1 MTAQTEKLQMV
12 ARAAL
17 FAVVAVGGMS
27 LGLGV
32 TTYTIAKANDY
43 VMTTVQG
50 DGSALGTEPVACL
63 YQ

>member
-1 MTAQTEKLQMV
+1 MTAQTVKLQMV

-32 TTYTIAKANDY
+32 ITYTLTKANDY
-43 VMTTVQG
+43 VLTSVKG
-50 DGSALGTEPVACL
+50 DASTP
-63 YQ
+63 